1 MAHTGL
7 RPPTMADV
15 ARQAGVSHQT
25 VSRVLGDHPNVR
37 EETRARVLRAI
48 EEMGYRRNFSAR
60 ALATRRTRTLGVVAS
75 DTTLYGPASTL
86 FALEE
91 AARSEGY
98 LVSTVSLRKLTME
111 TLSEAMDHL
120 SEGGVEGVVAI
131 APQRSAVDALAEL
144 RHPFPVVVVGGGSG
158 VEIPSVSVDQHL
170 GARLATGHLLAA
182 GHRSVWH
189 LAGPE
194 EWQEAA
200 DRAAGWRATLEE
212 AGVEPPMTL
221 CGDWSPLSG
230 YRAGQELAGWVGRGL
245 TAVFAAN
252 DQMALGVLRA
262 LREAGVRTPQDAG
275 GGRLRR
281 HPGVGVLRTSSDH
294 RPAGLRGGG
303 QARHR
308 TAPGADR
315 GAAARRRAPHRDRTP
330 TRGPREYVPS
340 GRSTGGR
347 TPLTYRR
354 PTSTAVWPTFR
365 TMIDRLDALQ
375 PVPSSTSRSVPGPA
389 LQRRRTCSAEGTSS
403 PLRSAWRRRA
413 V

>member
-1 MAHTGL
+1 MAHTRL

-37 EETRARVLRAI
+37 EATRARVLRAI

-91 AARSEGY
+91 AARAEGY

-111 TLSEAMDHL
+111 SVSEALDHL

-144 RHPFPVVVVGGGSG
+144 RHPFPVVIVGGGPG
-158 VEIPSVSVDQHL
+158 VDIAGVSVDQHL

-182 GHRSVWH
+182 GHRTVWH

-200 DRAAGWRATLEE
+200 DRAAGWRDTLKT
-212 AGVEPPMTL
+212 AGVEPPML
-221 CGDWSPLSG
+221 LRGDWSPLSG

-245 TAVFAAN
+245 TAVFVAN

-262 LREAGVRTPQDAG
+262 LREAGVRTPQDVAV
-275 GGRLRR
+275 
-281 HPGVGVLRTSSDH
+281 VGFDDIPEAEFFAPPLTTVRQDFSAVGKQGIALLLDLIEG
-294 RPAGLRGGG
+294 RPA
-303 QARHR
+303 A
-308 TAPGADR
+308 TAPRVAIEPQLVVR
-315 GAAARRRAPHRDRTP
+315 ASTFPYAAQPD
-330 TRGPREYVPS
+330 G
-340 GRSTGGR
+340 
-347 TPLTYRR
+347 TPL
-354 PTSTAVWPTFR
+354 
-365 TMIDRLDALQ
+365 
-375 PVPSSTSRSVPGPA
+375 
-389 LQRRRTCSAEGTSS
+389 
-403 PLRSAWRRRA
+403 
-413 V
+413 

>member
-1 MAHTGL
+1 MAHTRL

-37 EETRARVLRAI
+37 EATRARVLRAI

-91 AARSEGY
+91 AARAQGY
-98 LVSTVSLRKLTME
+98 LVSTVSLRRLTME
-111 TLSEAMDHL
+111 SLAEALDHL

-144 RHPFPVVVVGGGSG
+144 RHPFPVVIVGGGPG
-158 VEIPSVSVDQHL
+158 VDIAGVSVDQHL

-182 GHRSVWH
+182 GHRTVWH

-200 DRAAGWRATLEE
+200 DRAAGWRDTLES
-212 AGVEPPMTL
+212 AGVEPPML
-221 CGDWSPLSG
+221 LRGDWSPLSG

-245 TAVFAAN
+245 TAVFVAN

-262 LREAGVRTPQDAG
+262 LREAGVRTPQDVAVVG
-275 GGRLRR
+275 FDDIPEAEFFAPPLTTVRQDFSAVGKQGIALLLDQIEGR
-281 HPGVGVLRTSSDH
+281 P
-294 RPAGLRGGG
+294 PA
-303 QARHR
+303 
-308 TAPGADR
+308 TAPRVAIEPQLVVR
-315 GAAARRRAPHRDRTP
+315 ASTFPYAAQPD
-330 TRGPREYVPS
+330 G
-340 GRSTGGR
+340 
-347 TPLTYRR
+347 TPL
-354 PTSTAVWPTFR
+354 
-365 TMIDRLDALQ
+365 
-375 PVPSSTSRSVPGPA
+375 
-389 LQRRRTCSAEGTSS
+389 
-403 PLRSAWRRRA
+403 
-413 V
+413 